1 MQSKFAYAAA
11 AVVVVISAWVADAQ
25 LQPES
30 PVATPY
36 ISYNSRSFLLNG
48 QPKMIISGEID
59 YARVPRPLWHDR
71 LVRIKRAGY
80 NTVSGYVFWS
90 AHEPIQGQ
98 YNFSNNLDIDAWLT
112 EVQKVGLYAIVR
124 AGPYCCGEWD
134 FGGFPSW
141 LADVPGISLRN
152 SNAAYLS
159 CVNAYFEH
167 LFPILV
173 KHQIDRG
180 GSVIAI
186 QLENEYYPGSYG
198 SSGTPDSAYK
208 WDLIDTAKALGMEVP
223 CIWSWCNN
231 GAEPLPTP
239 FASGP
244 PPWFSTESWT
254 GWIQGYGPPP
264 ANYVTQ
270 VECGMWKVIAAGTTG
285 ITHYMMHG
293 GTNFGYT
300 ASDDQRIT
308 SYDYYAPIGELGQL
322 RSDYWLV
329 KQGALFTHS
338 FNNILAT
345 STNGASLITSPPAG
359 VKAYVNQSAAGDIAV
374 LTDSTAAASFK
385 VTWTNKSN
393 LQVPTASNWS
403 IPQNKFAHFLAN
415 VPISANDT
423 ISYSA
428 ANIMSVTRLG
438 TTNYII
444 SYGRINSDTAGQIAL
459 DFKSAPSPSPAAPW
473 VWNATAQQAS
483 LTFTYP
489 KADTVLSASIN
500 EGNGVTTSLLTVDS
514 AMADYTWVDSNFI
527 AIGPQYVDDSGNLY
541 FPAQGGRAFI
551 YTPAGGPTIITQQA
565 TTAPANKLLNSGWT
579 WRSAA
584 LEAGVSYTDT
594 GSLWHASDTPQTM
607 SSYGCPNGYG
617 WYRTTCTAA
626 SAGNATL
633 TMPAVHQAAFV
644 FVNGTY
650 RSGTSIPLVQG
661 SNVIAILVAEYNR
674 WKAYNYYSVPTDT
687 CRSGLLG
694 NVKLNGTALT
704 NWRFK
709 AGFDTL
715 PELPVMGDVDTI
727 SWTSFLAGQWSASS
741 TAPSDNLPKFWRIDF
756 SYTAPSAALATW
768 TLRSTVARAGR
779 GVVWLNG
786 HCLGR
791 NLESQP
797 PLFVPQCWL
806 SATNTIIVL
815 TENGS
820 APVNDTLG
828 LVEYFSKVNES
839 NLLTGT
845 LRNGRVL
852 EGASPTVHQTE
863 FTFTG
868 NKFLLPREYAG
879 KKVQATVYDMDGRC
893 IFSASVS
900 SGALKLGACGAGVHM
915 VRLRP
920 LRS

>member
-1 MQSKFAYAAA
+1 MQFKVFSALVGIGVAIAAGA
-11 AVVVVISAWVADAQ
+11 AIAQ

-30 PVATPY
+30 SVATPY

-48 QPKMIISGEID
+48 QPKMIVSGEID

-98 YNFSNNLDIDAWLT
+98 FNFSNNLDIDAWLT

-134 FGGFPSW
+134 FGGFPAW
-141 LADVPGISLRN
+141 LVDIPKMSLRN
-152 SNAAYLS
+152 SNATYLK
-159 CVNAYFEH
+159 CVNAWFDK

-180 GSVIAI
+180 GNVIAI

-208 WDLIDTAKALGMEVP
+208 WDLIDSAKALGVEVP
-223 CIWSWCNN
+223 LIWSWCNN

-239 FASGP
+239 FTLGP

-264 ANYVTQ
+264 ASYVTQ
-270 VECGMWKVIAAGTTG
+270 VECGTWKVLAAGTTG

-300 ASDDQRIT
+300 ASDDQRVT

-329 KQGALFTHS
+329 KQAALFTHS

-345 STNGASLITSPPAG
+345 STNGASLIAALPSG

-374 LTDSTAAASFK
+374 LNDSTAAASFK

-393 LQVPTASNWS
+393 LQVPTSFNWS

-428 ANIMSVTRLG
+428 TNIMSVTSLG
-438 TTNYII
+438 ATNYII
-444 SYGRINSDTAGQIAL
+444 CYGRINSDTAGQIAL
-459 DFKSAPSPSPAAPW
+459 DFKTAPSPAPASPW
-473 VWNATAQQAS
+473 VWNAATQQAS

-489 KADTVLSASIN
+489 KADTVLSTSIN
-500 EGNGVTTSLLTVDS
+500 EGNGLTTSLLTVDS
-514 AMADYTWVDSNFI
+514 AMADYTWVDTNFI
-527 AIGPQYVDDSGNLY
+527 AIGPKYVDDSGNLY
-541 FPAQGGRAFI
+541 FSAQGGRAFV
-551 YTPAGGPTIITQQA
+551 YTAAGGPTIITQQA
-565 TTAPANKLLNSGWT
+565 TTAPANKPLTSGWT

-584 LEAGVSYTDT
+584 LEAGTSYNDTD
-594 GSLWHASDTPQTM
+594 SLWTASDTPRTM

-617 WYRTTCTAA
+617 WYRTTYTAA
-626 SAGNATL
+626 SAGTATL

-650 RSGTSIPLVQG
+650 RSGTSIPVVQG
-661 SNVIAILVAEYNR
+661 TNTIAILVAEYNR

-687 CRSGLLG
+687 CKSGLLG
-694 NVKLNGTALT
+694 NVKVNGTALT
-704 NWRFK
+704 KWRFK
-709 AGFDTL
+709 GGFDSF
-715 PELPVMGDVDTI
+715 PELPVMGDVDTV
-727 SWTSFLAGQWSASS
+727 SWTNFLAGQWSASS
-741 TAPSDNLPKFWRIDF
+741 TATADNLPKFWRIDF

-768 TLRSTVARAGR
+768 TLNSTVARAGR

-797 PLFVPQCWL
+797 QLFVPQCWL

-815 TENGS
+815 TENGV
-820 APVNDTLG
+820 APLNDTLD
-828 LVEYFSKVNES
+828 LVEYFSKVNKS

-845 LRNGRVL
+845 LRNARPG
-852 EGASPTVHQTE
+852 ENAVHADRQAE
-863 FTFTG
+863 FTFAG
-868 NKFLLPREYAG
+868 GRFVLPREYAG
-879 KKVQATVYDMDGRC
+879 KKVEAVVYNMNGRR
-893 IFSASVS
+893 IYGAFVS
-900 SGALKLGACGAGVHM
+900 NGVLKLGTCGEGMHI
-915 VRLRP
+915 VRLLP
-920 LRS
+920 VH

>member
-1 MQSKFAYAAA
+1 MQRTLFS
-11 AVVVVISAWVADAQ
+11 VLVGIGVVISAGVAIAQ

-30 PVATPY
+30 SVATPS
-36 ISYNSRSFLLNG
+36 ISYNARSFLLSG
-48 QPKMIISGEID
+48 KPKMIVSGEID

-80 NTVSGYVFWS
+80 NAVSFYVFWS

-98 YNFSNNLDIDAWLT
+98 FNFSNNLDIDAWLT
-112 EVQKVGLYAIVR
+112 EIQKVGLYAIVR
-124 AGPYCCGEWD
+124 AGPYVCGEWD
-134 FGGFPSW
+134 FGGFPAW
-141 LADVPGISLRN
+141 LVDVPGISLRN
-152 SNAAYLS
+152 SNSVYLN
-159 CVNAYFEH
+159 CVHSYFDQ
-167 LFPILV
+167 LFPLLV
-173 KHQIDRG
+173 KHQINRG

-198 SSGTPDSAYK
+198 STGTPDAVYK
-208 WDLIDTAKALGMEVP
+208 QDLIAKATALGMEVP

-239 FASGP
+239 FTVGP

-270 VECGMWKVIAAGTTG
+270 VECGTWKVIAAGTTG

-300 ASDDQRIT
+300 ASDDQRVT

-329 KQGALFTHS
+329 KQAALFTHS
-338 FNNILAT
+338 FNDILAT
-345 STNGASLITSPPAG
+345 STNGASLITAPPAG
-359 VKAYVNQSAAGDIAV
+359 VIAYVNQSAAGDIAV
-374 LTDSTAAASFK
+374 LTDSNGSASFK

-393 LQVPTASNWS
+393 LQVPTAFNWS
-403 IPQNKFAHFLAN
+403 IPKNKFAHFLAN
-415 VPISANDT
+415 VPVSDNDT

-428 ANIMSVTRLG
+428 ANIMSVARLG

-459 DFKSAPSPSPAAPW
+459 NFKTAPPSAPSAPW
-473 VWNATAQQAS
+473 VWSAAARQAS

-489 KADTVLSASIN
+489 KTDTVLSTSIN
-500 EGNGVTTSLLTVDS
+500 EGNGQTISLLTVDS
-514 AMADYTWVDSNFI
+514 AMANLTWVDTNFI
-527 AIGPQYVDDSGNLY
+527 AVGPQFVDDSGNLY
-541 FPAQGGRAFI
+541 FTAQGGRAFV
-551 YTPAGGPTIITQQA
+551 YTPAGGPTVITQPA
-565 TTAPANKLLNSGWT
+565 TTAPVSKPLTTGWT

-584 LEAGVSYTDT
+584 LEAGASYGDT
-594 GSLWHASDTPQTM
+594 GAQWHTSDTPRTM

-617 WYRTTCTAA
+617 WYRTTYTAA
-626 SAGNATL
+626 SAGTATL

-661 SNVIAILVAEYNR
+661 TNVIAILVAEYNR

-694 NVKLNGTALT
+694 SVKLNGTKLT

-709 AGFDTL
+709 GGFDGF
-715 PELPVMGDVDTI
+715 PEQPVMGDVDTL
-727 SWTSFLAGQWSASS
+727 SWAGFLAGQWSASS
-741 TAPSDNLPKFWRIDF
+741 TATSDNLPKFWRIDF
-756 SYTAPSAALATW
+756 TYTAPTAAWATW
-768 TLRSTVARAGR
+768 TLHSTIARAGR

-791 NLESQP
+791 NLENQP

-806 SATNTIIVL
+806 NGTNTIIVL

-820 APVNDTLG
+820 APLNDTLG
-828 LVEYFSKVNES
+828 LVEYFTKVNKS
-839 NLLTGT
+839 GLLTGT
-845 LRNGRVL
+845 RRNALGG
-852 EGASPTVHQTE
+852 EDASSSIHQSE
-863 FTFTG
+863 FMVTG
-868 NKFLLPREYAG
+868 DRFLFPRQYAR
-879 KKVQATVYDMDGRC
+879 KKVEAMVYDLSGRC
-893 IFSASVS
+893 IYRAYVS
-900 SGALKLGACGAGVHM
+900 NGVLKLGRYGAGMHT
-915 VRLRP
+915 VRLLPQR
-920 LRS
+920 